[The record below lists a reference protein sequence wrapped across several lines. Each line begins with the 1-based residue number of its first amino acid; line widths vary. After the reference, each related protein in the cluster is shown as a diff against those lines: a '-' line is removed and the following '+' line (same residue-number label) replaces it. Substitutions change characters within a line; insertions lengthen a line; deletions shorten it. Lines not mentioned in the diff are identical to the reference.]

1 MTFLS
6 DPRGF
11 TATEF
16 STYARG
22 LTWRQGWR
30 PQFVTLHNSAEPNL
44 AQWNHFGLGL
54 EQGARRVK
62 NLNAYY
68 RNEEGWHSGPHLF
81 VAPDFIWLACD
92 LEHDGVHASCFNRT
106 SIGVEM
112 VGDYSTEAFDS
123 GDGAKVRDN
132 VVAAVAAIYRA
143 LKAEPTTLK
152 FHRECLRDHHDCPG
166 KHVDK
171 ADFIARVKAALAV

>member
-1 MTFLS
+1 MTFLT

-16 STYARG
+16 VAYARD
-22 LTWRQGWR
+22 LKWAHGWR

-44 AQWNHFGLGL
+44 AQWTHFGLGKD
-54 EQGARRVK
+54 QGAKRVR

-68 RNEEGWHSGPHLF
+68 KGLGWHSGPHLF

-92 LEHDGVHASCFNRT
+92 LEHDGVHASCYNKT

-112 VGDYSTEAFDS
+112 VGDYSVESFDS
-123 GDGAKVRDN
+123 GGGANVRDN
-132 VVAAVAAIYRA
+132 AVAAVAAIYRA
-143 LKAEPTTLK
+143 LGTDPVTLR
-152 FHRECLRDHHDCPG
+152 FHKECARDHHDCPG

-171 ADFIARVKAALAV
+171 ADFVARVKKAVT